1 MSRTLSITDVRLVLH
16 EVRYKAGWGFRVE
29 PLGDGY
35 FLQVVFDA
43 PDNDAPDG
51 YAVPQHGRKWYVSP
65 HMTASEV
72 VQTAFSAIRWAE
84 EHEMRELFTFRGQRI
99 FGPHFNVGALAL
111 FAAEQVPDLRRVA
124 P

>member
-1 MSRTLSITDVRLVLH
+1 LSRTLSLTDVRLLLH
-16 EVRYKAGWGFRVE
+16 EVRYKDGWRFRAE

-35 FLQVVFDA
+35 FLQVAFDA
-43 PDNDAPDG
+43 PDNDVPGSAP
-51 YAVPQHGRKWYVSP
+51 AEQRGRKWYVSP
-65 HMTASEV
+65 HMTRSEV

-84 EHEMRELFTFRGQRI
+84 EHEMRELFTYRGQRI

-111 FAAEQVPDLRRVA
+111 FAAEAVPDARAEA